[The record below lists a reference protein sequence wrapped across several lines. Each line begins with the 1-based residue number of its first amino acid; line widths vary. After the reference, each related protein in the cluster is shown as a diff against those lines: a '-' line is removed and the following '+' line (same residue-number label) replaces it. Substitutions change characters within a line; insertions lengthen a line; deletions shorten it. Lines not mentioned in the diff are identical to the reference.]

1 MATQVDLSVFVRRHA
16 DGAAS
21 LDLAVDGI
29 TCAACIGDIEGC
41 LKQIPGLLRAR
52 VNYTSHRLAVEWAD
66 PAFDPAAVIEALG
79 AIGYRAYP
87 FSFDE
92 TEEREARRARWLLR
106 CLAVAG
112 FAAMN
117 VMLLSVSVW
126 AGNVS
131 DMAPATRDFFHWLSA
146 LIVLPAAAFA
156 GQPFFQSAIGALR
169 AKSLNM
175 DVPISIGILLALIM
189 SVAETAR
196 HAQEAYFDSA
206 IMLMFFLLIGRYF
219 DQAMRRK
226 TRAVATNLA
235 ALRAPVAAR
244 LGANGESEIVPVAAL
259 AAGDHVIV
267 KPGEKI
273 PVDGLV
279 VMGRSEVDAGIVTGE
294 TAHQSVAPGSMIY
307 AGSVNFDG
315 LLTIEVKAAD
325 RGTLLDEIERMIE
338 KATEAKSRYLR
349 LADRAGRLYAPF
361 VHAAAAA
368 TAIGWMLAG
377 ASFHD
382 AAVTAIA
389 VLIITCPCA
398 LALAMPAVQ
407 VVAAGALFRAGV
419 LINAGDAI
427 ERLAAV
433 DTIVFDKTGT
443 LTLPEPMLVNA
454 ASIDPIALQQAAQL
468 ASASR
473 HPLAR
478 ALSVHAQGAA
488 AFCDAAEIHGSGVQA
503 EIDGAEA
510 RLGSPAFCGLE
521 AEAAA
526 ARGNDPEASALA
538 FRHGEMKAVF
548 LMRQMLRADARA
560 TTEALKAQGFAV
572 MIASG
577 DNASAVANA
586 ARKLNI
592 DDWRADMKPAD
603 KIALLDALKAAGKK
617 VLMVGDGLNDAPA
630 LAAAFASL
638 SPINASDLAQAS
650 ADAVF
655 LGDRLMPVA
664 TVLAISRKAHRL
676 MRQNL
681 GFAAFYNVIAMP
693 LAIAGLLTPLI
704 AACAMSASSI
714 LVTANALRAR
724 GGARQKAQTNET
736 AKEPGQR
743 GNQTQSLLPQVMEVR
758 S

>member
-21 LDLAVDGI
+21 LDLALDGI
-29 TCAACIGDIEGC
+29 ACAACIADIEGC
-41 LKQIPGLLRAR
+41 LKHIPGLLRAR

-106 CLAVAG
+106 CVAVAG
-112 FAAMN
+112 FAAAN
-117 VMLLSVSVW
+117 VMLLSISVW

-131 DMAPATRDFFHWLSA
+131 DMTPATRDFFHWLSA

-156 GQPFFQSAIGALR
+156 GQPFFQSAIAALR

-175 DVPISIGILLALIM
+175 DVPISVGILLALAM

-206 IMLMFFLLIGRYF
+206 IMLMFFLLVGRYF

-244 LGANGESEIVPVAAL
+244 LGANGESEIVPVTAL
-259 AAGDHVIV
+259 AVGDRVIV

-273 PVDGLV
+273 PVDGCV
-279 VMGRSEVDAGIVTGE
+279 VEGRSEVDAGIVTGE

-315 LLTIEVKAAD
+315 LLTIEVKAAN
-325 RGTLLDEIERMIE
+325 RGTLLDEIEHMIE

-349 LADRAGRLYAPF
+349 LADRAGRLYAPL
-361 VHAAAAA
+361 VHGAAAA
-368 TAIGWMLAG
+368 TAIFWMLAG

-382 AAVTAIA
+382 AAVAAIA

-398 LALAMPAVQ
+398 LALAVPAVQ
-407 VVAAGALFRAGV
+407 VVAAGALFRSGV
-419 LINAGDAI
+419 LLNAADAI

-433 DTIVFDKTGT
+433 DTVVFDKTGT
-443 LTLPEPMLVNA
+443 LTLPEPTLVNA
-454 ASIDPIALQQAAQL
+454 AAIDPIVQRAAAQL
-468 ASASR
+468 AAASR

-478 ALSVHAQGAA
+478 ALAVHAQGSPTFA
-488 AFCDAAEIHGSGVQA
+488 DATEIHGSGVRA
-503 EIDGAEA
+503 TIDGTEA
-510 RLGSPAFCGLE
+510 RLGSPAFCSLE

-526 ARGNDPEASALA
+526 AREKDPEASVLA
-538 FRHGEMKAVF
+538 FRHGTNKAIF
-548 LMRQMLRADARA
+548 LICQSLRSDACATIAALRAR
-560 TTEALKAQGFAV
+560 GFAV
-572 MIASG
+572 SIASG
-577 DNASAVANA
+577 DSKIAVANA

-592 DDWRADMKPAD
+592 GDWQAEMKPAD
-603 KIALLDALKAAGKK
+603 KIALLDALKADGKK
-617 VLMVGDGLNDAPA
+617 ALMVGDGLNDAPA

-638 SPINASDLAQAS
+638 SPITATDLAQAS

-655 LGDRLMPVA
+655 LGDRLMPIA
-664 TVLAISRKAHRL
+664 DALSISRKANRL

-681 GFAAFYNVIAMP
+681 GFAAAYNVIAVP
-693 LAIAGLLTPLI
+693 LAMAGLVTPLI
-704 AACAMSASSI
+704 AACVMSASSI
-714 LVTANALRAR
+714 LVTSNALRAKIR
-724 GGARQKAQTNET
+724 MPRRETNE
-736 AKEPGQR
+736 AADESRAAPG
-743 GNQTQSLLPQVMEVR
+743 LLAQVMEAH